1 MNHLATNAPEDTE
14 QLERLAELATDVI
27 ARCRQQGASQ
37 AEVAVQLEV
46 GLNVNVRLG
55 EVETVEHTRDR
66 GIAVTVYVDQ
76 RKGTA
81 STADLREDSVC
92 TTIEQALAIARHTEA
107 DPAAGLADP
116 ERMATVFP
124 DLDLWHPWRLE
135 AEQAIELGVACEIA
149 GRNLDPRISNSDG
162 ASVAS
167 GSSLGVYANSHGFVG
182 RERRTRHSLSC
193 SLIAEDAQGMQR
205 DYWFSTAVAREDLE
219 SAAAI
224 GRRAAE
230 RTLARLDAE
239 KLSTRACPVMFAP
252 ELARSLIG
260 NLVGAVSGGALYR
273 KASFLLDQRGQRLF
287 PEWFQ
292 VFEDPFIRRGLGSAA
307 FDAEGVASVASDLIR
322 DGVLTRY
329 VLGSYSARKLGL
341 ESTGNAGGIHNLKV
355 AANAAGASD
364 VMRRMDRG
372 LLVTELMGQGVNILT
387 GDYSRGAAGFWVENG
402 AIVHPVHEVTIA
414 AHLGDMFRNILA
426 VGADIDPR
434 SNILCGSILVAE
446 MTVAG
451 A

>member
-1 MNHLATNAPEDTE
+1 MNTIATNAANDVE
-14 QLERLAELATDVI
+14 QLEQLAALASEVI

-37 AEVAVQLEV
+37 AEVGMQFEV

-66 GIAVTVYVDQ
+66 GIAVTVYVDH
-76 RKGTA
+76 RKGSA
-81 STADLREDSVC
+81 STADLRPDSIS
-92 TTIEQALAIARHTEA
+92 TTIEQAIAIARHTEA

-124 DLDLWHPWRLE
+124 DLDLWHPWALD
-135 AEQAIELGVACEIA
+135 ADQAIELGIACEAA
-149 GRNLDPRISNSDG
+149 GRDHDARISNSDG
-162 ASVAS
+162 ASVSS

-219 SAAAI
+219 AAEAI
-224 GRRAAE
+224 GRHAAQ
-230 RTLARLDAE
+230 RTLARLDAA
-239 KLSTRACPVMFAP
+239 KLSTRTCPVLFAP
-252 ELARSLIG
+252 ELARGLIG
-260 NLVGAVSGGALYR
+260 HLVGAVSGGALYR
-273 KASFLLDQRGQRLF
+273 KASFLLDKRGERLF
-287 PEWFQ
+287 PAWFQ
-292 VFEDPFIRRGLGSAA
+292 VHEDPFLRRGLGSGA
-307 FDAEGVASVASDLIR
+307 FDADGVASAATDLIR
-322 DGVLTRY
+322 DGVLARY
-329 VLGSYSARKLGL
+329 VLGSYSARRLGL

-355 AANAAGASD
+355 AANAGELAD
-364 VMRRMDRG
+364 LVRQMDRG

-414 AHLGDMFRNILA
+414 AHLGELFQRIVA
-426 VGADIDPR
+426 VGKDTDTR
-434 SNILCGSILVAE
+434 SNILCGSILVE
-446 MTVAG
+446 GMTVAG
-451 A
+451 S

>member
-1 MNHLATNAPEDTE
+1 MNHIATNSTSVAE
-14 QLERLAELATDVI
+14 QMDQLAALASDVI

-37 AEVAVQLEV
+37 AEVGMQFEV

-76 RKGTA
+76 RKGSA
-81 STADLREDSVC
+81 STADLRADSIS

-116 ERMATVFP
+116 QRMATVFP
-124 DLDLWHPWRLE
+124 QLDLWHPWAID
-135 AEQAIELGVACEIA
+135 AEQAIELGVTCEAA
-149 GRNLDPRISNSDG
+149 GRGHDPRISNSDG
-162 ASVAS
+162 ASVSS
-167 GSSLGVYANSHGFVG
+167 GSSLGVYANSHGFIG

-219 SAAAI
+219 AAETI
-224 GRRAAE
+224 GRHAAV
-230 RTLARLDAE
+230 RTLARLDAR
-239 KLSTRACPVMFAP
+239 KLATRACPVLFAP
-252 ELARSLIG
+252 ELARGLIG

-273 KASFLLDQRGQRLF
+273 KASFLLDKRGQRLF

-292 VFEDPFIRRGLGSAA
+292 VHEDPFILRGLGSGA
-307 FDAEGVASVASDLIR
+307 FDAEGVASTASDLVR
-322 DGVLTRY
+322 DGVLARY
-329 VLGSYSARKLGL
+329 VLGSYSARRLGL

-355 AANAAGASD
+355 AANAGD
-364 VMRRMDRG
+364 LDDLVRQMDRG

-402 AIVHPVHEVTIA
+402 SIVHPVHEVTIA
-414 AHLGDMFRNILA
+414 AHLGEVFRRIVA
-426 VGADIDPR
+426 VGKDIDTR
-434 SNILCGSILVAE
+434 SNILCGSILVEE

-451 A
+451 S